1 VVLTDARPRPVAEAT
16 SLAVIALPFASASA
30 LSTELLVPP
39 AEPRLRDA
47 DAPRVREA
55 EALVAR
61 GRGVV
66 AALRVRARELDG
78 ELDLVE
84 RVAGA

>member
-1 VVLTDARPRPVAEAT
+1 MLTDARPRPVAEAT

-39 AEPRLRDA
+39 AEPRLREA

-55 EALVAR
+55 EAR
-61 GRGVV
+61 GRGAV
-66 AALRVRARELDG
+66 AALRVRARELDA

-84 RVAGA
+84 RAAGA